1 MIYLSSP
8 LRFPSSICVVVFM
21 MFASLSVKAAD
32 LPDDQDYLD
41 AAPADALWDGMYF
54 GVHWGY
60 GDGTTKWDDPSGH
73 YRSNMDVSAR
83 SYNDGLLAG
92 LQFGYRKQYD
102 AIVVGVETD
111 VSAGNLIGYA
121 PCGATPGVGGSGD
134 TCGHKTDFMG
144 SLTGT
149 LGYATGRSLF
159 YLKGGGAYSRD
170 RVSVSN
176 YDNVPI
182 PPASKSSDRY
192 GWTVGG
198 GVAYAISPRWSVN
211 AEYDHYDFG
220 KQTYV
225 TGTDVNAGSFS
236 VDRAQEIAKFGLNYR
251 LGDAAGNSTVLPIS
265 SNLVGEFG
273 TRVGYSSGRFQYKLY
288 DPFTPSQLNSVLTWH
303 DQAGPAAEV
312 FVHLYHTSG
321 LFLKGTF
328 GGVNIGSNKMYDED
342 TTETMAPDPYSKTV
356 SSTKNGRDI
365 YGTLDFGY
373 TFLQANNWNLGGFV
387 GYGYYKQRLNAYGC
401 EQIATGPV
409 CVPTGSVNPS
419 ALGLVI
425 QKRGI
430 RYASAS
436 REASL

>member
-60 GDGTTKWDDPSGH
+60 GDGTTKWDDP
-73 YRSNMDVSAR
+73 
-83 SYNDGLLAG
+83 
-92 LQFGYRKQYD
+92 
-102 AIVVGVETD
+102 
-111 VSAGNLIGYA
+111 
-121 PCGATPGVGGSGD
+121 
-134 TCGHKTDFMG
+134 CGHKTDFMG